1 MGYKQ
6 ATPVQAQAIPFI
18 LESKDLIACAQTGTG
33 KTAAFLVPTLSKI
46 TEAKYDFTSTLIL
59 VPTRELAKQIDDQV
73 EGLSYFTGATS
84 IAIYGGNNA
93 QNWDQQKKA
102 LTSGADIIIA
112 TPGRLIAHM
121 QMGYVKLDQVKYLI
135 LDEADKMLDMGFM
148 DDLNKIISQLP
159 KERQTLMFSATMPPK
174 IRTFAKQILQE
185 PEEISLSISKPA
197 ANIDQRIYLVYDN
210 QKLRVL
216 QHILKHAEIQTMILF
231 TSRKN
236 AVNDIVRS
244 LQKMGFDAEG
254 ISSDRTQDEREATL
268 QRFRN
273 KQLQVLVATDVMSR
287 GIDVEGISHVV
298 NFDVPQDAEDYVH
311 RIGRTARAATS
322 GVAITFV
329 NEQDQERL
337 VKIEKLI
344 ERELPKLPL
353 PEGVGEGPTFD
364 PVGNSKR
371 GGNRGRGGAPA
382 GRGGRS
388 EGGRPE
394 GRRRE
399 VLGSGSRDN
408 NRRRDAK
415 PRSEKPAGEITEGS
429 APRPP
434 RTEGQPQAPRVEGE
448 EVKRK
453 KKRRKKPAAPKAAE
467 GGQTT
472 TATPTS
478 SAE

>member
-1 MGYKQ
+1 MSVTFDDFNLQSDLLEGIRSMGYKQ
-6 ATPVQAQAIPFI
+6 ATPVQAQAIPHI

-46 TEAKYDFTSTLIL
+46 AEARFDFTSTLIL

-121 QMGYVKLDQVKYLI
+121 QMGYVKLDQLKYLI

-148 DDLNKIISQLP
+148 DDLMKIINQLP
-159 KERQTLMFSATMPPK
+159 KERQTLLFSATMPPK
-174 IRTFAKQILQE
+174 IRTFARQILQE

-197 ANIDQRIYLVYDN
+197 ANIDQRIFLVYDN
-210 QKLRVL
+210 QKLKLL
-216 QHILKHAEIQTMILF
+216 QHILKDEEVQTMILF
-231 TSRKN
+231 TSRKS

-244 LQKMGFDAEG
+244 LQKLGLEADG
-254 ISSDRTQDEREATL
+254 ISSDRTQDERESIL

-287 GIDVEGISHVV
+287 GIDVEGISHVL

-329 NEQDQERL
+329 NERDQERL

-344 ERELPKLPL
+344 ERELPKLTL
-353 PEGVGEGPTFD
+353 PEDIGESPKFD
-364 PVGNSKR
+364 PVANRSFGKGGSSKV
-371 GGNRGRGGAPA
+371 
-382 GRGGRS
+382 RGGRNDNRNK
-388 EGGRPE
+388 EGGRRTE
-394 GRRRE
+394 GRSGNKRRE
-399 VLGSGSRDN
+399 AG
-408 NRRRDAK
+408 K
-415 PRSEKPAGEITEGS
+415 PRGEKPAEGQENNV
-429 APRPP
+429 APARPP
-434 RTEGQPQAPRVEGE
+434 RAEGQPQAARIEGE

-453 KKRRKKPAAPKAAE
+453 KKRRKKPANRP
-467 GGQTT
+467 
-472 TATPTS
+472 
-478 SAE
+478 